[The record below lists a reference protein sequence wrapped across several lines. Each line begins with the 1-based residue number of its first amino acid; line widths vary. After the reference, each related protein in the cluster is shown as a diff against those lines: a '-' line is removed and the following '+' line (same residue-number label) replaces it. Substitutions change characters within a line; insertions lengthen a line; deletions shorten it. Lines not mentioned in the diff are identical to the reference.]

1 MSALAQY
8 RYLVRAK
15 AVGAY
20 ARGNFEE
27 ETRLLEALFQ
37 LDLMELKNT
46 LKESD
51 CKERMASLAIK
62 GHVHTCSGGHS
73 EHEDHLCP
81 DCMRRWGTR
90 A

>member
-1 MSALAQY
+1 MSTLSEY

-37 LDLMELKNT
+37 LDLMEMKNT

-51 CKERMASLAIK
+51 CKAVYASQAMK
-62 GHVHTCSGGHS
+62 GHVHKCMGGHS
-73 EHEDHLCP
+73 EHEDHFCP
-81 DCMRRWGTR
+81 DCHRWWGTR
-90 A
+90 R